1 MPRSI
6 SPKIWL
12 SENAFVS
19 MVSASVEAFKDETLG
34 VLLGLR
40 EPKHN
45 RFMVQYAI
53 VCQTVERTRVEV
65 HPDLKRAKRLNEFLE
80 NVTYLDTIGY
90 FHSHPE
96 LPVEKLVSCQ
106 LSNSD
111 KHAISVGD
119 VELVIAIDED
129 RKERDWH
136 HLSKGSLLG
145 SVFPYSLKI
154 SAWFKTENNEFRI
167 SKIHCPF
174 ALGLGR

>member
-1 MPRSI
+1 MPRPV
-6 SPKIWL
+6 SPRIWL

-19 MVSASVEAFKDETLG
+19 MVSASVEAFKDETFG

-40 EPKHN
+40 EPERK
-45 RFMVQYAI
+45 RFMVQYA
-53 VCQTVERTRVEV
+53 VVYQTAERTRREV
-65 HPDLKRAKRLNEFLE
+65 HPDLKRAKRLNEFLK
-80 NVTYLDTIGY
+80 NVTYLDVIGY

-96 LPVEKLVSCQ
+96 MPVEKLASCQ

-111 KHAISVGD
+111 KRSISVGD
-119 VELVIAIDED
+119 VEVVIAIDED

-145 SVFPYSLKI
+145 SVFPYSLKM
-154 SAWFKTENNEFRI
+154 SAWFKTENDGFKL